1 MYQTVY
7 YKLLS
12 VRYVVIDS
20 GCLLFGQQFDWRGI
34 LSIKGVSPL
43 PIGLPSTQSRL
54 GSVQLQLQHYTGS
67 SRQQC
72 VVWLGVHHH
81 FTPLW
86 LWLWWGE
93 GEEGD
98 KQWSVISILHHQS
111 SPVLTLWQ
119 SDCLTVW
126 HPGELH
132 TPARPGSPYKPG
144 CKQTKRTEIEN
155 YDASVLLQGNCQLEA
170 VTRCG
175 SWLF

>member
-98 KQWSVISILHHQS
+98 KQWSVISILATSPLSPLPS
-111 SPVLTLWQ
+111 SPHTGSDSPQVSNTLQAWPAEQ
-119 SDCLTVW
+119 S
-126 HPGELH
+126 
-132 TPARPGSPYKPG
+132 KPSQN
-144 CKQTKRTEIEN
+144 KQRKLKWKNMTRSSAPRK
-155 YDASVLLQGNCQLEA
+155 LGNPI
-170 VTRCG
+170 
-175 SWLF
+175 